1 MARSTRTVKSLAT
14 NPSVSLAMCCR
25 LQSGDLFILN
35 PSLFFKTLCRISH
48 LCSLRKKTRKFRL
61 LIFQWYN
68 SLVICPLAM
77 GITIREMP
85 HQVASS
91 LLNHHRVHLHKLR
104 WHRLEHSPVCC
115 SATGT
120 LAGSSVHSAYTAL
133 GCLHTT

>member
-48 LCSLRKKTRKFRL
+48 LCSLRKKNQKIQIINFSMVQFTS
-61 LIFQWYN
+61 YM
-68 SLVICPLAM
+68 SLSN
-77 GITIREMP
+77 GNTIREMP